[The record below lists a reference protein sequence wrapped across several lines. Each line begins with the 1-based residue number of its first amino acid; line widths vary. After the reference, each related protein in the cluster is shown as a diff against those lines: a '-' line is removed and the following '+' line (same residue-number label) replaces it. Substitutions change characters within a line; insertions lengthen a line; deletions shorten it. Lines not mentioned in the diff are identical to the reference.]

1 MYVFF
6 SSFFCTNLLEFESD
20 LADSA
25 FDYYNMDKGNDDNMD
40 DDDEDADTDG
50 EDDDDNVEIEDGND
64 RAHTSF
70 RNGDGGA
77 KSGNK
82 RRKSTSEKNNRAA
95 ASSAKISSKQ
105 RKHEASNEETFEDEF
120 IDRESEDLPVML
132 DDRYNPAPKRKKLNA
147 QLLDSEVDLDSVLNS
162 DGQVRSSAAARA
174 APASSSP
181 TSSDNG
187 GAAGNNFFTSS
198 GRSDTITE
206 IRRDSVCS
214 PQEYEILKVRE
225 TSN

>member
-1 MYVFF
+1 MFV
-6 SSFFCTNLLEFESD
+6 FCTNLLELESD

-25 FDYYNMDKGNDDNMD
+25 FDYYNMDKGKDDNVD

-64 RAHTSF
+64 RVRSSF
-70 RNGDGGA
+70 RNGDGA

-82 RRKSTSEKNNRAA
+82 RRKSTNEKNNRAA

-105 RKHEASNEETFEDEF
+105 RKHEASNEDTFEDEF

-147 QLLDSEVDLDSVLNS
+147 KLLDSEVDLDSVLNS
-162 DGQVRSSAAARA
+162 DGQVRSSAAAGA
-174 APASSSP
+174 APASSP
-181 TSSDNG
+181 TSSDK

-198 GRSDTITE
+198 GRSDTISG